1 MVCNELIL
9 GHEAFGQVLDVGSN
23 VSSLRKID
31 MVINKMITKV
41 VKPEEATSALM
52 TKIRGE
58 IKTIISWS

>member
-23 VSSLRKID
+23 VSSLRKGDYVVID

-41 VKPEEATSALM
+41 VKPVQL
-52 TKIRGE
+52 
-58 IKTIISWS
+58 